1 MNERRGVYGLMSEGR
16 VAAPRLS
23 VNKAKKED

>member
-1 MNERRGVYGLMSEGR
+1 MTERRVVYDLMSEGR

-23 VNKAKKED
+23 VNRAKKED